1 MTSVRVEIVLITGG
15 NGILQN
21 VVRVQWK
28 SQDQR
33 MEQNPYIDWI
43 DNDFSFAGCG
53 DMTWLLSCEHC
64 GCFCRKRPQHGMHHC
79 HSLLRCA
86 APGFYQHL
94 GTAKLGF
101 LWFLP
106 SGSWRSCSRPEAR
119 MMVQRCVFWII
130 PCSRRWKTHIQ
141 RKCVLKSSLRFVM
154 MKNAGSGVVVLG
166 LCVFV
171 QAETGAPVAVAGH
184 RICLS
189 LCSLSKL
196 NRVVALVIPFWSWL
210 NFHRKRNRHSES
222 VRQNCVRQLLPWEL
236 SWHLVMLLHCM
247 LLPLVSK
254 LFVAALLEAVTECLK
269 RLGIVSGDRKSH
281 GNLLQVP

>member
-1 MTSVRVEIVLITGG
+1 MGFSKMWCGCFAVEIARSKDGTESL
-15 NGILQN
+15 
-21 VVRVQWK
+21 
-28 SQDQR
+28 
-33 MEQNPYIDWI
+33 DWI
-43 DNDFSFAGCG
+43 DNDFSFTGCG
-53 DMTWLLSCEHC
+53 VTWLLSCEHC
-64 GCFCRKRPQHGMHHC
+64 GCFCRKRPQHGLHHC

-106 SGSWRSCSRPEAR
+106 SRVMIMFSTWGKEDGSEMCILDYTMQQE
-119 MMVQRCVFWII
+119 M
-130 PCSRRWKTHIQ
+130 KNTHPTE
-141 RKCVLKSSLRFVM
+141 VLKSCLRFV

-166 LCVFV
+166 LCFFFK
-171 QAETGAPVAVAGH
+171 AETGAPVAVAGH

-222 VRQNCVRQLLPWEL
+222 GGQNCVRQLLPWEL

-269 RLGIVSGDRKSH
+269 RLGMVSGDRKSH